1 VWNSPGLGMSG
12 IFQVTCE
19 GAYTVCINHVNHPPS
34 DVFITTYELY
44 GLPPQGIP
52 EGFENRY
59 QILKI

>member
-1 VWNSPGLGMSG
+1 MSG